1 MAYNAQVN
9 QLMQDPQKNAA
20 ALKAMTVPSTFN
32 QNVLALSDF
41 KVGDYVFVTPGAKNS
56 DGSYAA
62 VLVSLANA
70 AAPTQ

>member
-41 KVGDYVFVTPGAKNS
+41 KVGDYVFVTPGA
-56 DGSYAA
+56 
-62 VLVSLANA
+62 
-70 AAPTQ
+70 